1 VISPSSAS
9 ILDQS
14 RIGGH
19 PENKYMQVPLS
30 IEKAR
35 AVLYNKTAEKFP
47 EIQIQMSIFEN

>member
-1 VISPSSAS
+1 
-9 ILDQS
+9 LDQS

-35 AVLYNKTAEKFP
+35 TLLYNKTAQKLP
-47 EIQIQMSIFEN
+47 QIDNMIKYECLSSKVDSI